1 MNALVLP
8 AGTSIVAKAASLLEP
23 RGQDFSGDLVVFPGR
38 RPAHFLRK
46 EITLRTGGAFIP
58 PVIHSIDGFVDELY
72 DASFERRKIDM
83 IDAVAVLYHIHRS
96 AEDRIGHDRFLS
108 LDSFFSIGMTIFR
121 DLEELHIEG
130 VGSDPVRQVDPEAA
144 RLIPEGSLARLQS
157 LSYFYDRFYAELE
170 SAGLST
176 RSSRYR
182 AVAAMDLDAAL
193 GRYHIKVFAGFFALT
208 KTEKEIFRKLGLSDH
223 TVFLFQQ
230 GRGLSEH
237 LKDFNVK
244 AGGMEAEEETAEK
257 VLFYRSPDIHGQIFA
272 LSRLFGQER
281 PDERTAVVLPSSDAL
296 FPLLRQ
302 GLIDMTEDDYN
313 ISMGYPLRRTP
324 IFGFLENLMGL
335 VSSMDRDRVYL
346 PAYLN
351 FVLHPYTKNI
361 FFRGKPET
369 TRVLFHTIEEVFSE
383 NASKTF
389 MTIKEIESTDE
400 IMERAAK
407 KLGATGEEAKPDDL
421 REHLRQIHSSTI
433 GRFLSFASVADFAA
447 ACIALLNFIYD
458 NSSARLHPLFQP
470 FAESFVRTIGE
481 LSGSLLTG
489 FSFADRDS
497 YFNLFRKCVAAS
509 RVPFDGT
516 PVRGLQVLGLLET
529 RGLSFDRVIV
539 LNANEETLPATR
551 RDDTLLPLK
560 ARQYLGLPTYIDR
573 DRIADYYFS
582 TLLGSAREVHIFSVE
597 SDTQERSRFVER
609 LLWTRQ
615 KRDRKTEAG
624 DYVASVQYRVS
635 LGNSVPQSVE
645 KTQQVRD
652 FLKGYVFSP
661 TALDLYL
668 GCPLR
673 FYYSQVLRISRTEAV
688 TGEIARTEIGRSVH
702 DILDAYFGTLKGIP
716 LAERDI
722 DPAAIERLCRD
733 HFAVR
738 YGRDLVGAQYLLA
751 NQTARQLRAFLE
763 QYYLPLIR
771 ETRVRIIET
780 EKRMQT
786 GFEGFMLKGRVDS
799 VEERDGRTYIIDY
812 KTGASDRMKVNFAKL
827 DPADRGTWTEAIGSL
842 QLPCYLMIYAG
853 EKAVAPDTLNGA
865 YLLLGRSVIGRDI
878 ELPLFADGDRQ
889 TGCEALRQVIRS
901 LLEEITDPSVPF
913 TPSADMKR
921 QCPDCDFRYICGTQ
935 WIVVR
940 R

>member
-1 MNALVLP
+1 MKGRVLP
-8 AGTSIVAKAASLLEP
+8 AGTNIVAEAASLLQS

-38 RPAHFLRK
+38 RPAHFLRR
-46 EITLRTGGAFIP
+46 EIALRMGSAFIP

-83 IDAVAVLYHIHRS
+83 IDAVAVLYNIHRS
-96 AEDRIGHDRFLS
+96 AEDRIGRDRFFS
-108 LDSFFSIGMTIFR
+108 LDRFFSIGMTIFR
-121 DLEELHIEG
+121 DLEELQIEG
-130 VGSDPVRQVDPEAA
+130 VRSDLVRQVDPEAA
-144 RLIPEGSLARLQS
+144 RLIPDGSLARLQS
-157 LSYFYDRFYAELE
+157 LSYFYDSFYVELE

-182 AVAAMDLDAAL
+182 AVAAMDLGAAL
-193 GRYHIKVFAGFFALT
+193 GRYHRKIFAGFFALT
-208 KTEKEIFRKLGLSDH
+208 RTEKEIFRKLGLDKN
-223 TVFLFQQ
+223 TVFLFQE
-230 GRGLSEH
+230 GRGLSSH
-237 LKDFNVK
+237 LKDFNVES
-244 AGGMEAEEETAEK
+244 GDTDIEEATAEK
-257 VLFYRSPDIHGQIFA
+257 VTFYSSPDIHGQIFA
-272 LSRLFGQER
+272 LSRLFSGER

-302 GLIDMTEDDYN
+302 GLIDMTEEDYN

-324 IFGFLENLMGL
+324 IFGFFENLMGL

-369 TRVLFHTIEEVFSE
+369 TRVLFHTIEEIFSE
-383 NASKTF
+383 NASRTF
-389 MTIKEIESTDE
+389 MAMKEIESTDE
-400 IMERAAK
+400 IMKRTAK
-407 KLGATGEEAKPDDL
+407 KIGTAGEEAKPEDL
-421 REHLRQIHSSTI
+421 REHLSQIHRSTI

-447 ACIALLNFIYD
+447 ECLALLTFVYD

-470 FAESFVRTIGE
+470 FAEAFVKAIGD

-489 FSFADRDS
+489 FSFAERDS
-497 YFNLFRKCVAAS
+497 YFSLFRKFVAAS
-509 RVPFDGT
+509 HVPFDGT

-551 RDDTLLPLK
+551 KDDTLLPLK
-560 ARQYLGLPTYIDR
+560 ARHYLGLPTYIDR
-573 DRIADYYFS
+573 DRIADYNFS

-609 LLWTRQ
+609 LLWMRQ
-615 KRDRKTEAG
+615 KRDRKTEVS
-624 DYVASVQYRVS
+624 DYVASVQYRVN
-635 LGNSVPQSVE
+635 LGSSGPQPVE
-645 KTQQVRD
+645 KTQEVLD
-652 FLKGYVFSP
+652 LLKSYAFSP
-661 TALDLYL
+661 TELDLYL
-668 GCPLR
+668 GCPLA
-673 FYYSQVLRISRTEAV
+673 FYYTRLLRIGKAEVV

-702 DILDAYFGTLKGIP
+702 TILDGYFSTLKGIP
-716 LAERDI
+716 LTERDI
-722 DPAAIERLCRD
+722 DPAVIERLCRE

-738 YGRDLVGAQYLLA
+738 YGRDLVGAQYLLV
-751 NQTARQLRAFLE
+751 NQTVRQLRAFLE

-771 ETRVRIIET
+771 ETRIRVIET
-780 EKRMQT
+780 EKKMKT
-786 GFEGFMLKGRVDS
+786 GFEGFMLKGRVDC

-812 KTGASDRMKVNFAKL
+812 KTGASDKMKVNFAKL
-827 DPADRGTWTEAIGSL
+827 NPADRATWTEAIGSL

-853 EKAVAPDTLNGA
+853 EKAVAPETLNGA

-878 ELPLFADGDRQ
+878 ELSLFADNDRQ
-889 TGCEALRQVIRS
+889 AACEALRQVIRS
-901 LLEEITDPSVPF
+901 VLEEIMDPLVPF
-913 TPSADMKR
+913 LPSADMKR

-935 WIVVR
+935 WIMAKR
-940 R
+940 

>member
-1 MNALVLP
+1 MNARVLP
-8 AGTSIVAKAASLLEP
+8 AESNIVAEAASLLEP

-38 RPAHFLRK
+38 RPAHFLRR
-46 EITLRTGGAFIP
+46 EIALRTGGAYIP
-58 PVIHSIDGFVDELY
+58 PVIHAIDGFVDELY
-72 DASFERRKIDM
+72 DASFERRKIDV
-83 IDAVAVLYHIHRS
+83 IDAVAVLYNIHRS

-108 LDSFFSIGMTIFR
+108 LDRFFSIGMTIFR
-121 DLEELHIEG
+121 DLEELRIEG
-130 VGSDPVRQVDPEAA
+130 ISSDLVRQVDPEAA

-176 RSSRYR
+176 RSSRYL
-182 AVAAMDLDAAL
+182 AVAAMDLGDAL
-193 GRYHIKVFAGFFALT
+193 GRYNMKVFAGFFALT
-208 KTEKEIFRKLGLSDH
+208 KTEKEIFRKLGLADN
-223 TVFLFQQ
+223 TIFLFQQ
-230 GRGLSEH
+230 GRGLSDH
-237 LKDFNVK
+237 LKDFNVE
-244 AGGMEAEEETAEK
+244 AEGEEAEEETAEK
-257 VLFYRSPDIHGQIFA
+257 VSFYSSPDIHGQIFA

-302 GLIDMTEDDYN
+302 GLIHMTEDDYN

-383 NASKTF
+383 NASRTF
-389 MTIKEIESTDE
+389 MTMKEIESTDD

-407 KLGATGEEAKPDDL
+407 KLGTAGEEAAPNDL
-421 REHLRQIHSSTI
+421 REHLRHIHRSTI

-447 ACIALLNFIYD
+447 ECLALLTFIYD

-470 FAESFVRTIGE
+470 FAEAFVRTIGD

-497 YFNLFRKCVAAS
+497 YFGLFRKCVAAS
-509 RVPFDGT
+509 HVPFDGT

-529 RGLSFDRVIV
+529 RGLSFDRVII

-573 DRIADYYFS
+573 DRIADYNFS
-582 TLLGSAREVHIFSVE
+582 TLLGSARKVHIFSVE

-615 KRDRKTEAG
+615 KRDGKTEVS

-635 LGNSVPQSVE
+635 LGNIGPQPVE
-645 KTQQVRD
+645 KTAQVLD
-652 FLKGYVFSP
+652 LLKGHAFSP

-673 FYYSQVLRISRTEAV
+673 FYYTHVLRIGRAEAV

-702 DILDAYFGTLKGIP
+702 DI
-716 LAERDI
+716 
-722 DPAAIERLCRD
+722 
-733 HFAVR
+733 
-738 YGRDLVGAQYLLA
+738 
-751 NQTARQLRAFLE
+751 
-763 QYYLPLIR
+763 
-771 ETRVRIIET
+771 
-780 EKRMQT
+780 
-786 GFEGFMLKGRVDS
+786 
-799 VEERDGRTYIIDY
+799 
-812 KTGASDRMKVNFAKL
+812 
-827 DPADRGTWTEAIGSL
+827 
-842 QLPCYLMIYAG
+842 
-853 EKAVAPDTLNGA
+853 
-865 YLLLGRSVIGRDI
+865 
-878 ELPLFADGDRQ
+878 
-889 TGCEALRQVIRS
+889 
-901 LLEEITDPSVPF
+901 
-913 TPSADMKR
+913 
-921 QCPDCDFRYICGTQ
+921 
-935 WIVVR
+935 
-940 R
+940 

>member
-1 MNALVLP
+1 MNARVLP
-8 AGTSIVAKAASLLEP
+8 AGTNIIAEAASLLEP
-23 RGQDFSGDLVVFPGR
+23 SGQDFSGDLVVFPGR
-38 RPAHFLRK
+38 RPAHFLRR
-46 EITLRTGGAFIP
+46 EIALQIGSAFIP
-58 PVIHSIDGFVDELY
+58 PGIHSIDGFVDQLY
-72 DASFERRKIDM
+72 DASFERRKIDVM
-83 IDAVAVLYHIHRS
+83 DAVAVLYNIHRS
-96 AEDRIGHDRFLS
+96 AEDRIGRDRFLS
-108 LDSFFSIGMTIFR
+108 LDRFFSIGMTIFR
-121 DLEELHIEG
+121 DLEELQIEG
-130 VGSDPVRQVDPEAA
+130 VSSDLVRQVDPEAA

-157 LSYFYDRFYAELE
+157 LSFFYDRFYAELE

-193 GRYHIKVFAGFFALT
+193 ARYNMKIFAGFFALT
-208 KTEKEIFRKLGLSDH
+208 STEKEIFRKLGQAEN
-223 TVFLFQQ
+223 TVFLFKQ
-230 GRGLSEH
+230 GRGLSSH
-237 LKDFNVK
+237 LKDFNVE
-244 AGGMEAEEETAEK
+244 AGDTEAEEATAEK
-257 VLFYRSPDIHGQIFA
+257 ITFYSSPDIHGQIFA
-272 LSRLFGQER
+272 LSGLFSGER

-296 FPLLRQ
+296 FPLIRQ
-302 GLIDMTEDDYN
+302 GLIDMTEEDYN

-324 IFGFLENLMGL
+324 ISGFFENLMGL

-369 TRVLFHTIEEVFSE
+369 TRVLFHTIEEIFSE
-383 NASKTF
+383 NVSRTF
-389 MTIKEIESTDE
+389 MTMKEIESSDD
-400 IMERAAK
+400 IMKRATE
-407 KLGATGEEAKPDDL
+407 KLGTAGEEAKPDDL
-421 REHLRQIHSSTI
+421 QEHLRQIHRSTI
-433 GRFLSFASVADFAA
+433 GRFLSFASVADLATE
-447 ACIALLNFIYD
+447 CLALLTFIYD

-470 FAESFVRTIGE
+470 FAEAFVRTIGE
-481 LSGSLLTG
+481 LSGSLLNG

-497 YFNLFRKCVAAS
+497 YFSLFRKCVAAS
-509 RVPFDGT
+509 HVPFDGT

-560 ARQYLGLPTYIDR
+560 ARHYLGLPTYIDR
-573 DRIADYYFS
+573 DRIADYNFS
-582 TLLGSAREVHIFSVE
+582 TLLGSAREAHIFSVE

-609 LLWTRQ
+609 LLWRRQ
-615 KRDRKTEAG
+615 KRDRKTEVS

-635 LGNSVPQSVE
+635 LGNSNPQPVE
-645 KTQQVRD
+645 KTQQVLG
-652 FLKGYVFSP
+652 FLKGYAFSP

-673 FYYSQVLRISRTEAV
+673 FYYTQVLSIGRTEAM

-702 DILDAYFGTLKGIP
+702 AILDTYFGTLKGVS
-716 LAERDI
+716 LTEQDI

-733 HFAVR
+733 HFTAR
-738 YGRDLVGAQYLLA
+738 YGRDLVGAQYLLM
-751 NQTARQLRAFLE
+751 NQTVRQLRSFLE
-763 QYYLPLIR
+763 KYYLPLIR
-771 ETRVRIIET
+771 ETSVRIIET
-780 EKRMQT
+780 ERKMQT
-786 GFEGFMLKGRVDS
+786 GFEGFVLKGRVDS

-853 EKAVAPDTLNGA
+853 EKAVAPETLNGS

-878 ELPLFADGDRQ
+878 ELPLFADNDRQ
-889 TGCEALRQVIRS
+889 AGCQALRQVIRS

-913 TPSADMKR
+913 LPSADMKR

-935 WIVVR
+935 WIMAR

>member
-1 MNALVLP
+1 VNGRVLP
-8 AGTSIVAKAASLLEP
+8 TGTNIVAEAASLLEP
-23 RGQDFSGDLVVFPGR
+23 RGQDFSGNLVVFPGR
-38 RPAHFLRK
+38 RPAHFLRR
-46 EITLRTGGAFIP
+46 EIALRTGGAFIP

-83 IDAVAVLYHIHRS
+83 IDAVAVMYHIHCS

-108 LDSFFSIGMTIFR
+108 LDRFFSIGMTIFR

-130 VGSDPVRQVDPEAA
+130 VRGDLVRQVDPEAV

-157 LSYFYDRFYAELE
+157 LSWFYDRFYAELE

-182 AVAAMDLDAAL
+182 AVAAMDFDAAL
-193 GRYHIKVFAGFFALT
+193 GRYRRKVFAGFFALT
-208 KTEKEIFRKLGLSDH
+208 KTEKEIFRKLGLSDN

-230 GRGLSEH
+230 GRGLSAH
-237 LKDFNVK
+237 LKDFNVG
-244 AGGMEAEEETAEK
+244 AGDAEAEEETAEK
-257 VLFYRSPDIHGQIFA
+257 VSFYRSPDIHGQIFA

-383 NASKTF
+383 NASRTF
-389 MTIKEIESTDE
+389 MTMKEIESTDE
-400 IMERAAK
+400 IMGRAAK
-407 KLGATGEEAKPDDL
+407 KLGAAGEEATPGDL
-421 REHLRQIHSSTI
+421 REHLRQIHHATI

-447 ACIALLNFIYD
+447 ECLALLTFIYD

-470 FAESFVRTIGE
+470 FAEAFVRTMGE
-481 LSGSLLTG
+481 LSGSLLSG
-489 FSFADRDS
+489 FSFADRES
-497 YFNLFRKCVAAS
+497 YFSLFRKCVAAS
-509 RVPFDGT
+509 HVPFDGT

-573 DRIADYYFS
+573 DRIADYNFS

-609 LLWTRQ
+609 LLWRRQ
-615 KRDRKTEAG
+615 KRDRKTEVG

-635 LGNSVPQSVE
+635 LGNSGPQPVE
-645 KTQQVRD
+645 KTQQVLE
-652 FLKGYVFSP
+652 FLKGYAFSP

-668 GCPLR
+668 GCPLE

-702 DILDAYFGTLKGIP
+702 DILDTYFSTLRGIP
-716 LAERDI
+716 LTERDI
-722 DPAAIERLCRD
+722 DTAVIERLCRD

-786 GFEGFMLKGRVDS
+786 GFEGFRLKGRVDC

-853 EKAVAPDTLNGA
+853 EKAAAPETLNGA

-889 TGCEALRQVIRS
+889 AGCQALRQVIRL

-913 TPSADMKR
+913 TPSADVKR
-921 QCPDCDFRYICGTQ
+921 QCPDCDFRYICGNQ
-935 WIVVR
+935 HIAAR